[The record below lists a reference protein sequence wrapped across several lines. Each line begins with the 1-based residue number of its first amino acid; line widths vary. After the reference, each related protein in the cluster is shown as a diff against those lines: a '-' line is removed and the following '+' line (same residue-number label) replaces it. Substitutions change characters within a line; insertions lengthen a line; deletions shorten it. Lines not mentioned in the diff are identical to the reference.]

1 MKMQQ
6 MRTVSRCPFGKYRD
20 VFLLVENFSNFLID
34 DPRMPAA
41 APAQE
46 NGVVSGCEPANQRP
60 VPNLFLGDKGSRQR
74 TVDHIDIDP
83 GNVICNQQRA
93 RYGMGQIRLNLH
105 PESLKQR
112 TGPTGFEAQA
122 EPVAANREN
131 AEHEK
136 SPAENQQG
144 QAKYPEGA
152 DENVIGMQSSY
163 SR

>member
-60 VPNLFLGDKGSRQR
+60 VPNLFLGDKGRRQR
-74 TVDHIDIDP
+74 AVDHINIDP
-83 GNVICNQQRA
+83 GDVIRYQQRP
-93 RYGMGQIRLNLH
+93 RHGMGQIRLNLH

-112 TGPTGFEAQA
+112 TGPTGFEAQT

>member
-34 DPRMPAA
+34 DQRMPAA

-74 TVDHIDIDP
+74 AVDHINID
-83 GNVICNQQRA
+83 
-93 RYGMGQIRLNLH
+93 H

-122 EPVAANREN
+122 EPITANREN

>member
-1 MKMQQ
+1 
-6 MRTVSRCPFGKYRD
+6 
-20 VFLLVENFSNFLID
+20 
-34 DPRMPAA
+34 
-41 APAQE
+41 
-46 NGVVSGCEPANQRP
+46 
-60 VPNLFLGDKGSRQR
+60 
-74 TVDHIDIDP
+74 
-83 GNVICNQQRA
+83 
-93 RYGMGQIRLNLH
+93 MGQIRLNLH
-105 PESLKQR
+105 AEGFKQR

-122 EPVAANREN
+122 EPITANREN